1 MIWRRGRSDVSHRF
15 AQSLRNQMLRFTFR
29 TVNSCCWTF
38 SAGPC
43 WQLASLRAIHALS
56 HMPGFLAGAV
66 RLGLKRLP
74 RQKLVCAGPRVR
86 TSALQTV
93 QDWSHMANAFS
104 ERIIIE
110 RMVRNRVVPI
120 GKCDTDFSVQ
130 ELRNPIPCNPIEQT
144 KCRG

>member
-1 MIWRRGRSDVSHRF
+1 MLLDLQRRAMLATCFLACD
-15 AQSLRNQMLRFTFR
+15 SL
-29 TVNSCCWTF
+29 
-38 SAGPC
+38 
-43 WQLASLRAIHALS
+43 HALS

-66 RLGLKRLP
+66 RLGLKERLP
-74 RQKLVCAGPRVR
+74 LNLREIRAAKSW
-86 TSALQTV
+86 SAQVGRECEPAPYLQTV

-104 ERIIIE
+104 ERRIIE